1 MRKKYKHGK
10 CNMSI
15 KVGNTGCTVLTIS
28 YENFHEKYVGMSDHY
43 YSHFMRRIEDIGIA
57 AQALVLVTRLL
68 RRNAL
73 DAVSR
78 KKPGFFSGVENEAST
93 SVAEELLRMKNL
105 NFGNPQAKEE
115 AAFDVAPV
123 IRLRVIHRPLKKS
136 LLDCTIEELSAHF
149 NVVRNEDVCQDERVE
164 YDDGTEKNEVGAEGW
179 SSQQGQEYCIM
190 EMRHN

>member
-57 AQALVLVTRLL
+57 AQGALYSSQDFL

-93 SVAEELLRMKNL
+93 SVAEEILRMKNL

-149 NVVRNEDVCQDERVE
+149 NVVRNEDVCAKTRELNMMMALR
-164 YDDGTEKNEVGAEGW
+164 K
-179 SSQQGQEYCIM
+179 
-190 EMRHN
+190 MR